1 MVAAGFR
8 LEFAWVL
15 GLVCILSHC
24 APIHDATPANCPTGQ
39 EPSGASCVCVLTQ
52 AAPIDGQCPLANK
65 PSCKVEDCV
74 DDGNPCTQPTC
85 LERADTCGNEPVAA
99 PASCEVDGAAGS
111 CVSGTCVVESPQW
124 ELGTPFRISGDPH
137 EIVGPQVALAANGDG
152 IAMWGEGYALT
163 VSYFDPEGGWSEPVV
178 VEEDAYP
185 RRAFSLGTDSLGN
198 AIFVYQ
204 RVEATSIDTRAVRF
218 DSSTRLWG
226 HSEVISRDGAIANSS
241 LVRVSSEGDVWAV
254 WTETPGDIL
263 LRRTRTTALGWETP
277 IVALSDGA
285 PKRSPRA
292 TLGDNGAG
300 AVAFYGNDAA
310 NQANS
315 LWVAAIDPEGSVGT
329 AVRVDPN
336 VGNVSLAT
344 IASNEDGELMAVWEQ
359 VDDIWFAHFVNEQWE
374 PPALIEASTDAACCS
389 ALEADGA
396 GNFLAAWGQGRNMRA
411 RRFSRE
417 AQQWEDIEVLSGDD
431 NYTAIRP
438 SVKAAPNG
446 EAWLVW
452 LEGPVIRMS
461 HFTPETRWS
470 YPENLSPSLEDTDP
484 PIALPRL
491 SRAADGTLAVVWAD
505 GGYVW
510 AWVDRP

>member
-1 MVAAGFR
+1 MR
-8 LEFAWVL
+8 L
-15 GLVCILSHC
+15 
-24 APIHDATPANCPTGQ
+24 Q
-39 EPSGASCVCVLTQ
+39 
-52 AAPIDGQCPLANK
+52 
-65 PSCKVEDCV
+65 
-74 DDGNPCTQPTC
+74 
-85 LERADTCGNEPVAA
+85 
-99 PASCEVDGAAGS
+99 
-111 CVSGTCVVESPQW
+111 
-124 ELGTPFRISGDPH
+124 RI
-137 EIVGPQVALAANGDG
+137 ALA
-152 IAMWGEGYALT
+152 
-163 VSYFDPEGGWSEPVV
+163 VRS
-178 VEEDAYP
+178 
-185 RRAFSLGTDSLGN
+185 RAERFSLGTDSLGN
-198 AIFVYQ
+198 AIFIYQ
-204 RVEATSIDTRAVRF
+204 RVEATSIEPRAVRF

-226 HSEVISRDGAIANSS
+226 PSEVISRDGAIANSS

-254 WTETPGDIL
+254 WTEAPGDIL

-277 IVALSDGA
+277 IVALADGA

-292 TLGDNGAG
+292 TLADNGAG

-315 LWVAAIDPEGSVGT
+315 LWVAAIDPEDSVGT

-374 PPALIEASTDAACCS
+374 PPALIEANTNAACCS
-389 ALEADGA
+389 AVEADGA

-417 AQQWEDIEVLSGDD
+417 AQHWEDIEVLSGDD

-438 SVKAAPNG
+438 SLKAAPNG

-470 YPENLSPSLEDTDP
+470 YPENLSLSLEDTDP

-510 AWVDRP
+510 AWVNRP